1 MGLAAVVRRARFQ
14 ERDGSH
20 STQQGGKVS
29 KFVTVKISVSALK
42 SLGAVTAVSAL
53 IVAGA
58 CTGQGMLQDYAADQV
73 IKKFQ
78 GATCEQLK
86 AQKLAPPSEKEKTAV
101 AFLRSDDQAR
111 KLFIDKIAAP
121 VLNKMFECG
130 MIP

>member
-1 MGLAAVVRRARFQ
+1 MRK
-14 ERDGSH
+14 SI
-20 STQQGGKVS
+20 T
-29 KFVTVKISVSALK
+29 VTVSVSALK
-42 SLGAVTAVSAL
+42 TIVAVVSVSAL
-53 IVAGA
+53 VVAAA
-58 CTGQGMLQDYAADQV
+58 CSGQGMLQDYAADQV

-86 AQKLAPPSEKEKTAV
+86 AQKLQPPSDKEKAAV
-101 AFLRSDDQAR
+101 AFLKSDDQAR